1 MRSPT
6 SSAFIANKSITGR
19 IKNQNGGQPEMDN
32 NLILDDSGDLAE
44 FFTDPLNVDFEL
56 ADKKPCLDLV
66 SPLKLG
72 VDFHHAERKSIAP
85 DLCPL
90 DHTGPSTCDIWN
102 VWEK

>member
-1 MRSPT
+1 
-6 SSAFIANKSITGR
+6 
-19 IKNQNGGQPEMDN
+19 MDN

-72 VDFHHAERKSIAP
+72 GRLLSR
-85 DLCPL
+85 
-90 DHTGPSTCDIWN
+90 
-102 VWEK
+102 

>member
-6 SSAFIANKSITGR
+6 SSAFITNNTITGL
-19 IKNQNGGQPEMDN
+19 IKNQNGGQPAMDN

-66 SPLKLG
+66 SPLKPGGRLLSRREKIHCAGLVPLG
-72 VDFHHAERKSIAP
+72 SHGAFH
-85 DLCPL
+85 L
-90 DHTGPSTCDIWN
+90 
-102 VWEK
+102 